1 MGRDLMKFR
10 GFYKNYGYGLDG
22 GKFWNLI
29 FLDEIWYF
37 DCCVLNGRVSK
48 IISISFILQFFTI
61 PNYTAK
67 NLI

>member
-29 FLDEIWYF
+29 FWMKYD
-37 DCCVLNGRVSK
+37 
-48 IISISFILQFFTI
+48 ILIVVFWMEEFLQ
-61 PNYTAK
+61 
-67 NLI
+67 